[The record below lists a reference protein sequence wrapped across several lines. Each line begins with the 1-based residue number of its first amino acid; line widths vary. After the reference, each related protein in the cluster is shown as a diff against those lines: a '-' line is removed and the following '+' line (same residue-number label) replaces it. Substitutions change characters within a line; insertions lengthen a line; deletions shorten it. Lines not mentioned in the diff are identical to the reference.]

1 MISILDKKKC
11 CGCSACAQRC
21 PKHCIKMIEDSEGF
35 LYPKVDGDT
44 CIDCGLCERVC
55 PIQNPGEDRV
65 PLAVYAAKN
74 PNEVIRRQSSSGG
87 IFTILA
93 EQIIDEGGVVFGA
106 AFNDKWEV
114 EHSYVENK
122 EQLVKFRGS
131 KYVQSKIGESYK
143 DAKSFL
149 KEGRRVLFSGTPC
162 QIAALKKYL
171 RKNYENLFTV
181 DFICHGVPSPGV
193 FRTYL
198 QEEINIESVR
208 QGGGKNTV
216 LHPCIPLITES
227 NGLDYKGMKI
237 KSISFRDKR
246 HGWKKYGFALQ
257 LSKASAAEEKNSV
270 SLSYASLNKNLFL
283 RGFLKNLYLRPS
295 CYACKTRDFKSGSD
309 VTLADFWGIGKLNR
323 SMDDDKGVSML
334 IINTKEGQDYCKS
347 FCVSQNLYSINEIRR
362 FNPAAYHSCV
372 EPANRSI
379 FFGMNKRV
387 HERISIL
394 ARLTFK
400 EKIMIIL
407 KTIIREYLKIKV

>member
-216 LHPCIPLITES
+216 LLS
-227 NGLDYKGMKI
+227 NSPRRQPQKRKI
-237 KSISFRDKR
+237 RFR
-246 HGWKKYGFALQ
+246 
-257 LSKASAAEEKNSV
+257 S
-270 SLSYASLNKNLFL
+270 
-283 RGFLKNLYLRPS
+283 P
-295 CYACKTRDFKSGSD
+295 
-309 VTLADFWGIGKLNR
+309 
-323 SMDDDKGVSML
+323 M
-334 IINTKEGQDYCKS
+334 
-347 FCVSQNLYSINEIRR
+347 
-362 FNPAAYHSCV
+362 
-372 EPANRSI
+372 
-379 FFGMNKRV
+379 
-387 HERISIL
+387 
-394 ARLTFK
+394 RL
-400 EKIMIIL
+400 
-407 KTIIREYLKIKV
+407 

>member
-65 PLAVYAAKN
+65 PLAVYAAKS

-171 RKNYENLFTV
+171 
-181 DFICHGVPSPGV
+181 
-193 FRTYL
+193 
-198 QEEINIESVR
+198 Q
-208 QGGGKNTV
+208 
-216 LHPCIPLITES
+216 
-227 NGLDYKGMKI
+227 KI
-237 KSISFRDKR
+237 IRI
-246 HGWKKYGFALQ
+246 
-257 LSKASAAEEKNSV
+257 
-270 SLSYASLNKNLFL
+270 FL
-283 RGFLKNLYLRPS
+283 RWILYAMGSQALVFFELI
-295 CYACKTRDFKSGSD
+295 FKK
-309 VTLADFWGIGKLNR
+309 KL
-323 SMDDDKGVSML
+323 
-334 IINTKEGQDYCKS
+334 I
-347 FCVSQNLYSINEIRR
+347 
-362 FNPAAYHSCV
+362 
-372 EPANRSI
+372 
-379 FFGMNKRV
+379 
-387 HERISIL
+387 
-394 ARLTFK
+394 
-400 EKIMIIL
+400 
-407 KTIIREYLKIKV
+407 

>member
-131 KYVQSKIGESYK
+131 KYVQSRIGESYK

-162 QIAALKKYL
+162 QIAA
-171 RKNYENLFTV
+171 
-181 DFICHGVPSPGV
+181 
-193 FRTYL
+193 
-198 QEEINIESVR
+198 
-208 QGGGKNTV
+208 
-216 LHPCIPLITES
+216 
-227 NGLDYKGMKI
+227 
-237 KSISFRDKR
+237 
-246 HGWKKYGFALQ
+246 
-257 LSKASAAEEKNSV
+257 
-270 SLSYASLNKNLFL
+270 
-283 RGFLKNLYLRPS
+283 
-295 CYACKTRDFKSGSD
+295 
-309 VTLADFWGIGKLNR
+309 
-323 SMDDDKGVSML
+323 
-334 IINTKEGQDYCKS
+334 
-347 FCVSQNLYSINEIRR
+347 
-362 FNPAAYHSCV
+362 
-372 EPANRSI
+372 
-379 FFGMNKRV
+379 
-387 HERISIL
+387 
-394 ARLTFK
+394 
-400 EKIMIIL
+400 
-407 KTIIREYLKIKV
+407 

>member
-65 PLAVYAAKN
+65 PLAVYAAKS

-171 RKNYENLFTV
+171 QKNMR
-181 DFICHGVPSPGV
+181 I
-193 FRTYL
+193 
-198 QEEINIESVR
+198 
-208 QGGGKNTV
+208 
-216 LHPCIPLITES
+216 
-227 NGLDYKGMKI
+227 
-237 KSISFRDKR
+237 
-246 HGWKKYGFALQ
+246 
-257 LSKASAAEEKNSV
+257 
-270 SLSYASLNKNLFL
+270 FL
-283 RGFLKNLYLRPS
+283 RWILYAMGSQALVFFELI
-295 CYACKTRDFKSGSD
+295 FKK
-309 VTLADFWGIGKLNR
+309 KL
-323 SMDDDKGVSML
+323 
-334 IINTKEGQDYCKS
+334 I
-347 FCVSQNLYSINEIRR
+347 
-362 FNPAAYHSCV
+362 
-372 EPANRSI
+372 
-379 FFGMNKRV
+379 
-387 HERISIL
+387 
-394 ARLTFK
+394 
-400 EKIMIIL
+400 
-407 KTIIREYLKIKV
+407 

>member
-162 QIAALKKYL
+162 QIAALK
-171 RKNYENLFTV
+171 NIYER
-181 DFICHGVPSPGV
+181 IM
-193 FRTYL
+193 R
-198 QEEINIESVR
+198 I
-208 QGGGKNTV
+208 
-216 LHPCIPLITES
+216 
-227 NGLDYKGMKI
+227 
-237 KSISFRDKR
+237 
-246 HGWKKYGFALQ
+246 
-257 LSKASAAEEKNSV
+257 
-270 SLSYASLNKNLFL
+270 FL
-283 RGFLKNLYLRPS
+283 RWILYAMGSQALVFFELI
-295 CYACKTRDFKSGSD
+295 FKK
-309 VTLADFWGIGKLNR
+309 KL
-323 SMDDDKGVSML
+323 
-334 IINTKEGQDYCKS
+334 I
-347 FCVSQNLYSINEIRR
+347 
-362 FNPAAYHSCV
+362 
-372 EPANRSI
+372 
-379 FFGMNKRV
+379 
-387 HERISIL
+387 
-394 ARLTFK
+394 
-400 EKIMIIL
+400 
-407 KTIIREYLKIKV
+407 